1 MLFGNQGSARGKR
14 GRGAA
19 CVLIKRCFASRSI
32 FDPDASNSQ
41 TGRSPFF
48 KRSSAWKRQT
58 HARGPAHLSH
68 TRGGVA
74 GLERSGA
81 PSYDGTSPRGS
92 QKRVKGC
99 TQRAGGTQGLRTLD
113 REWQRCGRGVGIAGV
128 ERRQPANPPKTQY
141 ITPQYIVA
149 IHQLVQDWRTKYKKP
164 KQSKAKQSEE
174 KKQKA
179 NKQASKFKP
188 RQAKTTKKGN
198 QTKMASNHNNI

>member
-149 IHQLVQDWRTKYKKP
+149 CANWCMIDKPNQTNPKK
-164 KQSKAKQSEE
+164 SKAKRN
-174 KKQKA
+174 KKT
-179 NKQASKFKP
+179 
-188 RQAKTTKKGN
+188 RN
-198 QTKMASNHNNI
+198 QTNRQVRAKPSKDNKKK